1 MLIAQKKLHENIAE
15 YILYMYQIEDVIRS
29 YEFDLERI
37 ITHFVRPQ
45 LPDASFVAQY
55 EQWYSELIREM
66 KVERITE

>member
-1 MLIAQKKLHENIAE
+1 MLIAQKKIHENIAE

-45 LPDASFVAQY
+45 YYLMPRLLLNTNNGTVS
-55 EQWYSELIREM
+55 
-66 KVERITE
+66 